1 MLKRTMVTLATAVL
15 GLSALAAVP
24 AQAAPVAQADPPTGC
39 VTWIEWA
46 HEGPNVHW
54 YGGGKVQCDTGTY
67 QAKVVCYSGQ
77 HGLGYVLYSSNTVE
91 APDVAAVTCNPG
103 HVAQSVHVVPA

>member
-39 VTWIEWA
+39 VTWVEWL
-46 HEGPNVHW
+46 HEGNALW
-54 YGGGKVQCDTGTY
+54 YGGAHVQCDTGTY
-67 QAKVVCYSGQ
+67 QAKAVCHYRSSGQ
-77 HGLGYVLYSSNTVE
+77 SYVAYGNPVE
-91 APDVAAVTCNPG
+91 APDVAVVACAPG
-103 HVAQSVHVVPA
+103 GIAQIVQAVPA